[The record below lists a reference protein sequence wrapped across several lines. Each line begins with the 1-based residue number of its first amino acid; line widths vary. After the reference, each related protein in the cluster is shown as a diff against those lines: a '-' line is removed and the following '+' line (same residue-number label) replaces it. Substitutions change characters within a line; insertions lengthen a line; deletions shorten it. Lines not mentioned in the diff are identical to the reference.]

1 MSYVWK
7 LYLNLALGCIDI
19 VILLYPKPKCL
30 NQTQNGYKWFFWCC
44 SVVVATQNMKLFF
57 LYFRKRTARLFEI
70 LLLLYAIWQRHSKSV
85 FEYYFLQNIFFEYF
99 TIFFYRRLSKSQVHF
114 HPGTCTRGV
123 FKTQLNIYDRAFL
136 QK

>member
-30 NQTQNGYKWFFWCC
+30 NKTQNGYKWFFG
-44 SVVVATQNMKLFF
+44 VV
-57 LYFRKRTARLFEI
+57 
-70 LLLLYAIWQRHSKSV
+70 LLLLQPRIWNCFFFI
-85 FEYYFLQNIFFEYF
+85 FEKEQHDYLKFCSSYMLYDSSIQNPCSSTISYRIFCSSILLF
-99 TIFFYRRLSKSQVHF
+99 FFYRRLSKSQVHF
-114 HPGTCTRGV
+114 HHGTCTRGV